1 MIFSANGGV
10 GSISDLSGQAGSTVA
25 LPGST
30 SLTNSG
36 FTLSSWNTAANG
48 SGTSYALGQSLTLST
63 SITLYAQWTAV
74 ADVVINFSAD
84 GGSGSLSAL
93 SGVIGTTVTL
103 PSSSSV
109 VKSGYT
115 FSSWNTAANGSG
127 TTYMPGQSLTLSTS
141 LTLYAQWKSTPTS
154 TLYGSVGLFSK
165 NSTGLT
171 ASLKRQI
178 AQLATVIHEK
188 SYTAV
193 RLFGYSADTGL
204 ASLNGSLSTARAK
217 NVANYLRSELKAMKV
232 TGVTVSAAGEGA
244 VAGKT
249 SSRYSCVEVFVQ

>member
-1 MIFSANGGV
+1 YM
-10 GSISDLSGQAGSTVA
+10 
-25 LPGST
+25 P
-30 SLTNSG
+30 
-36 FTLSSWNTAANG
+36 
-48 SGTSYALGQSLTLST
+48 GQSLTLST
-63 SITLYAQWTAV
+63 SLTLYAQWTAV

-115 FSSWNTAANGSG
+115 FSSWNTASNGSG

-165 NSTGLT
+165 NSTSLT